1 MAAATR
7 PQLVLPRGAVECH
20 SHVYDPDRFP
30 YLAPEIGEK
39 TYDWQAYK
47 AALMD
52 RLGFDRVAVVQAGA
66 YGHDNRCTLEAV
78 EKIGIERA
86 RAVVITKPDETEAG
100 FRDLHRQGARGLR
113 FFFGSTWLTL
123 DDVEPM
129 TKRIAP
135 FGWHIIMQDPDGTKM
150 PAWADLIARLPCPV
164 IIDHLGR
171 VPPGPGGMATA
182 THPAFQALLR
192 MVETGQVY
200 VKLSGFYYSS
210 SSGWPYGDVEQRVR
224 ALVETRPDRL
234 LYGANWPHPR
244 MEPKPD
250 DAKELDLLL
259 DWVPDAKTREMI
271 LVDNPARLYFA
282 E

>member
-1 MAAATR
+1 MADTPR
-7 PQLVLPRGAVECH
+7 PMLVLPKGAVECH

-39 TYDWQAYK
+39 PHDWRAYK

-52 RLGFDRVAVVQAGA
+52 GLGFDRVAVVQAGA

-86 RAVVITKPDETEAG
+86 RAVVITKPGETEAG
-100 FRDLHRQGARGLR
+100 FRALHAQGARGLR
-113 FFFGSTWLTL
+113 FFFGSKWLTL

-135 FGWHIIMQDPDGTKM
+135 LGWHIIMQDPDGTRM
-150 PAWADLIARLPCPV
+150 SAWADLIATLPCPV

-171 VPPGPGGMATA
+171 VPPGPGERATA

-192 MVETGQVY
+192 MVETGNVY

-210 SSGWPYGDVEQRVR
+210 ASGWPYSDVEPRVR

-234 LYGANWPHPR
+234 LYGANWPHPN
-244 MEPKPD
+244 MNPKPD

-271 LVDNPARLYFA
+271 LVDNPARLYFND
-282 E
+282 